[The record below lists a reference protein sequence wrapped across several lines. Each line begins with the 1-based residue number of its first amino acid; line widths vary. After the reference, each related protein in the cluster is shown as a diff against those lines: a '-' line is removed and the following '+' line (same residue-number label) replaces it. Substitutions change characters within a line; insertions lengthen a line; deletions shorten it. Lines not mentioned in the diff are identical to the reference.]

1 MQTTG
6 SNPALVGMW
15 NFNYLDIDFSSAFIF
30 VMIGVLVIF
39 CALYNSQRHE
49 VTLLRFSIHTN
60 LSTFAG
66 DLLGG
71 LPEQEVEGSDALP
84 LHHLPHLLLP
94 RCRRCPWCGIVL
106 LQAGH
111 NIKVPWIHITLAFC
125 QINYRISLTAAVWYW
140 QVSASLSS
148 KSTWLKQVWKCQRA
162 QTKLGYIPERW
173 YVMRRGRGGHDD
185 DTL

>member
-6 SNPALVGMW
+6 SSPALLRISDFY
-15 NFNYLDIDFSSAFIF
+15 NIDIDFSSAFIF

-49 VTLLRFSIHTN
+49 VSLLRFSLHTN
-60 LSTFAG
+60 LSTFTG

-94 RCRRCPWCGIVL
+94 RCRRCPRRGIVP
-106 LQAGH
+106 LQACH
-111 NIKVPWIHITLAFC
+111 NIKVPWIHITFAFC
-125 QINYRISLTAAVWYW
+125 QINYGISLTAADWYCH
-140 QVSASLSS
+140 VSASLSS
-148 KSTWLKQVWKCQRA
+148 KSTWLKQV
-162 QTKLGYIPERW
+162 
-173 YVMRRGRGGHDD
+173 
-185 DTL
+185 